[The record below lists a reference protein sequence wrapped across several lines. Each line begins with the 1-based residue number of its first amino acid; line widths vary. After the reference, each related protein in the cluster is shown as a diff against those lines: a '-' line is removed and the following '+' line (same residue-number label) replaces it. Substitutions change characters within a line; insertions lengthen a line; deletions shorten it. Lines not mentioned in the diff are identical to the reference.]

1 MRQVTPELGKIPR
14 FRFAG
19 SGGAIRLGY
28 GGRMPSAVWFRV
40 LFAIYAL
47 ALMVVGFYPV
57 PVDRGVSPMLGRFVL
72 WMQQYALGFSYEIV
86 EFTANVLWFVPLG
99 LLGVLAVGRRWW
111 WLVLLGGAAVSTAI
125 EAGQWLLLPERT
137 PTPVDVI
144 ANTLGVAIGVALA
157 VGVLLLRERQRT

>member
-14 FRFAG
+14 FPFRG
-19 SGGAIRLGY
+19 SGGAVRLGY
-28 GGRMPSAVWFRV
+28 RGRMSSAAWFRA
-40 LFAIYAL
+40 LLAIYSVAL
-47 ALMVVGFYPV
+47 VVVGFYPV
-57 PVDRGVSPMLGRFVL
+57 PVDRGVSPMLGAFVL
-72 WMQQYALGFSYEIV
+72 WMQRYVMGFSYEIV
-86 EFTANVLWFVPLG
+86 EFTANVIWFVPLG

-111 WLVLLGGAAVSTAI
+111 WLVLLDGAAVSTAI

-157 VGVLLLRERQRT
+157 VGWLVFRERRRA